1 MKMMLTDIVRETVT
15 RRKLFRP
22 RDKVLVACSGGPDSM
37 ALLHLLY
44 EMRKDFGIR
53 LEVGHFNHGLRISAG
68 EDERFVDETCS
79 RLDLP
84 FISEKEN
91 VRAFAAARKMNLEE
105 AARDLRYA
113 FLRETALKMGAN
125 RIATGHTLN
134 DQAETFL
141 MRLLRGS
148 GMSGLGGIAVST
160 DEGIVRPLIEA
171 ERRHVLEYLK
181 KRRIPFREDESNR
194 DKRIL
199 RNRIRLELLPYL
211 EKRYGPGL
219 VSRIGRLA
227 IVLQEEDR
235 VMTDLARQML
245 ACVVSSPVSRRKAI
259 DNKALEELEPALAAR
274 VVREFLRDIR
284 GDLRGLDS
292 GHIASVLRMPDGGAG
307 VLPGGLEIRRRKG
320 KIYPQPPK
328 TESADFEIE
337 WDGAGELVLPNGLR
351 FRGKRMSRKAADAV
365 PFDDRRRALLD
376 AARIDFPLLVRN
388 RRPGDRYR
396 PIGAPGTKKLKEIFR
411 AKGIEVED
419 RDILPVFLSGGSI
432 VWVPG
437 LPVAEAFRLR
447 PSTQRCL
454 ALETY

>member
-1 MKMMLTDIVRETVT
+1 MILTDIARDTLT

-22 RDKVLVACSGGPDSM
+22 RDKVLVACSGGADSM
-37 ALLHLLY
+37 ALLHMLW
-44 EMRKDFGIR
+44 EMRKEFGIR
-53 LEVGHFNHGLRISAG
+53 LEVGHFNHGLRVSAG
-68 EDERFVDETCS
+68 EDECFVDETCA

-84 FISEKEN
+84 FISEKGN

-134 DQAETFL
+134 DQAETYL

-160 DEGIVRPLIEA
+160 EEGIVRPLIEA

-227 IVLQEEDR
+227 IILQEEDR
-235 VMTDLARQML
+235 VMTELSREML
-245 ACVVSSPVSRRKAI
+245 ACVTSRPANRRKAI
-259 DNKALEELEPALAAR
+259 DAKALEELEPALAAR

-292 GHIASVLRMPDGGAG
+292 GHITSVLKLTECGAS
-307 VLPGGLEIRRRKG
+307 VLPGGFEIRRRKG
-320 KIYPQPPK
+320 KIYSQETGAEPG
-328 TESADFEIE
+328 DFEIE

-365 PFDDRRRALLD
+365 PFDDRSRAFVD
-376 AARIDFPLLVRN
+376 ADRIEFPLLVRN

-396 PIGAPGTKKLKEIFR
+396 PLGAPGSKKLKEILR
-411 AKGIEVED
+411 AKGVEVED

-447 PSTQRCL
+447 PSTRSVFL
-454 ALETY
+454 LG